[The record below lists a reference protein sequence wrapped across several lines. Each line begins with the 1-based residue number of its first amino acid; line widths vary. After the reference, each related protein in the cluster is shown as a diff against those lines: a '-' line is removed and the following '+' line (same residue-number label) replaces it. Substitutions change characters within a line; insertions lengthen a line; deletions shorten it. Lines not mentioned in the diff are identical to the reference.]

1 MTETLKD
8 LALAAYQAA
17 VQAEAER
24 VEAARRQ
31 LLDDQAKVLS
41 SRLHETLGLEVAPDG
56 PTLEIDGLTFTV
68 ITDETGH
75 WEEAVHVV
83 GVCPDCGRRTFNA
96 FTNLVE
102 LGAILAHP
110 PLCKFCHGS
119 DESQEAT
126 V

>member
-31 LLDDQAKVLS
+31 LLEEQAKVLS
-41 SRLHETLGLEVAPDG
+41 TRLHEALGLEVAPDG
-56 PTLEIDGLTFTV
+56 PTVEVDGLTFTV

-75 WEEAVHVV
+75 WDEDVHVV
-83 GVCPDCGRRTFNA
+83 GVCPNCGRRTFNV

-102 LGAILAHP
+102 LGAILTNP
-110 PLCKFCHGS
+110 PLCKFCLGS
-119 DESQEAT
+119 DDSQETAL
-126 V
+126 